1 MNNGS
6 ANGVLLSVRDVHKHF
21 RQLSMRGERVSRAV
35 DGVSLELE
43 QGEILGVAGESGC
56 GKSTLSRLICGL
68 VSPTSGEIVFNGRDI
83 RSLSGRRK
91 KEFRRQVQMVFQD
104 PEGSLNP
111 RRRIG
116 SILQQPFQVHRL
128 GSAAQQRDNVLALL
142 ERVKL
147 TPPDYYASKFP
158 YELSGGSK
166 QRVAIARALALEPS
180 LVLADEPVAS
190 LDMSIRGAILMLLR
204 ELNRDLG
211 ISMILISH
219 DLNVLQT
226 MASRIAI
233 MYLGRIVEIG
243 SKDEVFSRPRHPY
256 TQALLSVNPI
266 ADPRETRNRVK
277 LSLTGD
283 VPSSSNPPSGCRFHT
298 RCPHVVDDCLT
309 NDPVLTKV
317 GASHDAA
324 CPHWKRVESLQQ
336 RYNSESEGS
345 VREERR
351 S

>member
-1 MNNGS
+1 MNDGPDDR
-6 ANGVLLSVRDVHKHF
+6 VLLRVRDVRKHF
-21 RQLSMRGERVSRAV
+21 RQLSLRGERVSRAV
-35 DGVSLELE
+35 DGVSLEI
-43 QGEILGVAGESGC
+43 QDGEILGVAGESGC

-68 VSPTSGEIVFNGRDI
+68 VNPTSGEIEFRGRDI
-83 RSLSGRRK
+83 RGLSGRDK

-116 SILQQPFQVHRL
+116 SVLQQPFQVHKI
-128 GSAAQQRDNVLALL
+128 GSPQQQRRQVLALL

-147 TPPDYYASKFP
+147 TPPEYYASKFP

-204 ELNRDLG
+204 ELNRELG
-211 ISMILISH
+211 ISIVLISH

-233 MYLGRIVEIG
+233 MYLGQIVEIG
-243 SKDEVFSRPRHPY
+243 TKEEVFSKPRHPY

-266 ADPRETRNRVK
+266 ADPKKTRERVK
-277 LSLTGD
+277 LSLKGE

-298 RCPHVVDDCLT
+298 RCRYAVDDCST
-309 NDPVLTKV
+309 NEPVLAPTT
-317 GASHDAA
+317 ASHYAA
-324 CPHWKRVESLQQ
+324 CPHWKRIEALQ
-336 RYNSESEGS
+336 GS
-345 VREERR
+345 
-351 S
+351 

>member
-1 MNNGS
+1 MNESADNG
-6 ANGVLLSVRDVHKHF
+6 ALLQVRDVHKHF
-21 RQLSMRGERVSRAV
+21 RQLSMSGERVSRAV
-35 DGVSLELE
+35 DGVNLDVRD
-43 QGEILGVAGESGC
+43 GEILGVAGESGC

-68 VSPTSGEIVFNGRDI
+68 VNPTSGEIVFKGRDV
-83 RSLSGRRK
+83 RGLSGGDK
-91 KEFRRQVQMVFQD
+91 KAFRRQVQMVFQD

-116 SILQQPFQVHRL
+116 SVLQQPFEVHNI
-128 GSAAQQRDNVLALL
+128 GSPVQRQSRALALL

-147 TPPDYYASKFP
+147 TPPEYYASKFP

-211 ISMILISH
+211 ISIVLISH

-226 MASRIAI
+226 MASRVAI

-243 SKDEVFSRPRHPY
+243 TKDDVFSKPRHPY

-266 ADPRETRNRVK
+266 ADPKKTRERVK
-277 LSLTGD
+277 LSLQGE

-298 RCPHVVDDCLT
+298 RCPYAADDCST
-309 NDPVLTKV
+309 NDPVLEPTTA
-317 GASHDAA
+317 GHYAA
-324 CPHWKRVESLQQ
+324 CPHWKRIAALQES
-336 RYNSESEGS
+336 
-345 VREERR
+345 
-351 S
+351 

>member
-1 MNNGS
+1 MSDG
-6 ANGVLLSVRDVHKHF
+6 AENGVLLQVKDVHKHF
-21 RQLSMRGERVSRAV
+21 RRFTLRGERVSRAV
-35 DGVSLELE
+35 DGVSLDVRD
-43 QGEILGVAGESGC
+43 GEILGVAGESGC

-68 VSPTSGEIVFNGRDI
+68 VNPTSGEVLFKGRDI
-83 RSLSGRRK
+83 HGLSGGAK
-91 KEFRRQVQMVFQD
+91 KAFRRQVQMVFQD

-116 SILQQPFQVHRL
+116 SVLRQPFQVHRI
-128 GSAAQQRDNVLALL
+128 GSPEEQQQQALALL

-147 TPPDYYASKFP
+147 TPPEYYASKFP

-211 ISMILISH
+211 ISIVLISH

-243 SKDEVFSRPRHPY
+243 TKEEVFSRPRHPY

-266 ADPRETRNRVK
+266 ADPKKTRARVK
-277 LSLTGD
+277 LSLTGE
-283 VPSSSNPPSGCRFHT
+283 VPSSTNPPAGCRFHT
-298 RCPHVVDDCLT
+298 RCPHAADDCST
-309 NDPVLTKV
+309 NDPVLERTT
-317 GASHDAA
+317 GSHYAA
-324 CPHWKRVESLQQ
+324 CPHWKRIAALQ
-336 RYNSESEGS
+336 GS
-345 VREERR
+345 
-351 S
+351 